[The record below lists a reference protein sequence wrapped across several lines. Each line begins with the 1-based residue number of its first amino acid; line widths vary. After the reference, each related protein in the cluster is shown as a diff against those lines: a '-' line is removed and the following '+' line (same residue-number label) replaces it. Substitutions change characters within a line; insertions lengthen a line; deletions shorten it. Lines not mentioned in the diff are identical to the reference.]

1 MKRRAYQVEGL
12 RGARRHRSFFFL
24 WSRQRGKSTTLAEA
38 ALDEMLGNRGRLI
51 TYASASL
58 LMGREI
64 VFKESQVLQTALGA
78 MSAQAR
84 EAGMKFETADSK
96 THKAL
101 TNISADD
108 FADMFETQRLLFQV
122 WHDKTTCSRTQV
134 IAPNPATA
142 RGWSGTVFLDEF
154 GFIRDF
160 RDLWEAVEPIISS
173 NQDFRFI
180 GATTPPKDDAHYS
193 YELTSPVMGT
203 EFPINPAG
211 NWYTSEAGELVHR
224 VDIHDSFAAGV
235 KIYDRRTG
243 KEITPQEHFKR
254 AEDKDAWRRNYGI
267 QHVLGGAAAV
277 GLLELQTAQQRGIG
291 QCALFIID
299 SEEDFAAALVHLREK
314 LRAEANIGLGFD
326 IATTEKETSNP
337 SVLVVAEEKGAEICV
352 RAVLVWKTKDPAIA
366 TDRIGRTI
374 ACIRSRDTRPRRLCV
389 DATNER
395 YFAAA
400 IAKQFGEQL
409 PVELVV
415 ASDGINVPGRD
426 EPTNMKTLQGDLLVS
441 CLNDN
446 RMTLPPERYLRED
459 FRLVRKVGGRFV
471 CTPDAEGRHGDTF
484 DGTKQAL
491 WALKARTEYSGELV

>member
-12 RGARRHRSFFFL
+12 LGARRNRSFFFL

-38 ALDEMLGNRGRLI
+38 ALDEMLGNPGRLI

-64 VFKESQVLQTALGA
+64 VLKESQVLQAALGD
-78 MSAQAR
+78 MVTQAHA
-84 EAGMKFETADSK
+84 AGMKFETTDAR

-101 TNISADD
+101 SNISAED

-122 WHDKTTCSRTQV
+122 WHDQTTVSRTQV

-173 NQDFRFI
+173 NRDFRFI
-180 GATTPPKDDAHYS
+180 GATTPPKDDSHYS

-203 EFPINPAG
+203 EFPVNPAG

-235 KIYDRRTG
+235 KIFDRKSGR
-243 KEITPQEHFKR
+243 EITPEEHFKR

-267 QHVLGGAAAV
+267 QHVLGGASAV
-277 GLLELQTAQQRGIG
+277 GLLELQTAQTRGIG
-291 QCALFIID
+291 QCALFLLD
-299 SEEDFAAALVHLREK
+299 SEEDFLSAMIHIREK
-314 LRAEANIGLGFD
+314 LRRDATIGLGFD

-337 SVLVVAEEKGAEICV
+337 SVLAIAEEKGAEICV
-352 RAVLVWKTKDPAIA
+352 RAILVWKTKDPAIA
-366 TDRIGRTI
+366 TERISRTLR
-374 ACIRSRDTRPRRLCV
+374 CIRSCETRPRRLCV

-400 IAKQFGEQL
+400 IAQKFATEV
-409 PVELVV
+409 PVELIV
-415 ASDGINVPGRD
+415 ASDGITVPGR
-426 EPTNMKTLQGDLLVS
+426 EEATNMKTLQGDLLVS

-446 RMTLPPERYLRED
+446 RMTLPPDRYLRED
-459 FRLVRKVGGRFV
+459 FRLVRKVGGRYV
-471 CTPDAEGRHGDTF
+471 CTPDQEGRHGDTF
-484 DGTKQAL
+484 DGTKHAV
-491 WALKARTEYSGELV
+491 WALKQRTEYTGELC